1 MREVPMSKKIEVPKE
16 PKEPKYD
23 LTQLKPFFTGVEY
36 DFLQVYVN
44 DPVTIKEAQVI
55 LKNRLKG
62 AVY

>member
-1 MREVPMSKKIEVPKE
+1 MRGVPMSKKIEV

-36 DFLQVYVN
+36 DFLQVYVT
-44 DPVTIKEAQVI
+44 DPVTVKEAQVI

-62 AVY
+62 AVN